1 MYYSSHL
8 QHTHTHTHIPLM
20 SPHRPSSQGWAPGG
34 GGGGGG
40 GGSGLACQLSPH
52 TQCIHI
58 CGHCDIIYVSSLSLC
73 VLSVA
78 YQMGITWHQIK
89 YAQRKLNPNRFHSC
103 TQTLPYQQAHSQL
116 SVCIILVVQLLPSPI
131 PLPLPPSPSLSLP
144 PSPSLSLPLPP
155 TLPPPL
161 PPLLSLRVSRTSV
174 SRAGS
179 GGYAYLHEWL
189 WWAGLLTMVVGEA
202 ANFTAYG
209 FAPAFVVTPLGA
221 LSVLVRSVNIA

>member
-1 MYYSSHL
+1 MSTLPTYPVHTYVHAATVISSMYHHFHYVCYL
-8 QHTHTHTHIPLM
+8 
-20 SPHRPSSQGWAPGG
+20 
-34 GGGGGG
+34 
-40 GGSGLACQLSPH
+40 GLVFPP
-52 TQCIHI
+52 
-58 CGHCDIIYVSSLSLC
+58 DRNYVASD
-73 VLSVA
+73 
-78 YQMGITWHQIK
+78 K
-89 YAQRKLNPNRFHSC
+89 YAQRQLNPNLFHPC
-103 TQTLPYQQAHSQL
+103 TDTSL
-116 SVCIILVVQLLPSPI
+116 SASSFTIKCTCIILVVQLLPSPI
-131 PLPLPPSPSLSLP
+131 PLLLPPSPSLSLP
-144 PSPSLSLPLPP
+144 LPPSLSLPLPP

-221 LSVLVRSVNIA
+221 LSVLVRSVTHCVD